1 MIRVDQQNCK
11 QQPVNRKKQITDE
24 AYLTIEELLTEISSS
39 SQQQFTGRLTLDTPQ
54 QEQWQF
60 YFGMGRLLWASGGEH
75 LRRRWRRQLALACK
89 QDNLTKSYYT
99 EGHLREGDHYE
110 CWDFHLLLVLHKRKI
125 LTAEQVK
132 TTMAGVVSEI
142 LFDLN
147 QQGAGLCTS
156 KEVYPNEPN
165 YAGKQVFTREWETG
179 IRPSKQMVIPPSWGV
194 ETDAYLQGAKQRWQ
208 QWREAGLTN
217 VSPNQAPLLLRLNE
231 LKQKIS
237 PGVYQNLV
245 RLVTGDTTLRDL
257 SVLMKMEPIRI
268 ARSLLPYV
276 RQDLISLETVADL
289 APSTSPPE
297 TVYGKEQLK
306 RRSEDQPQQGESD
319 PSTFSSQRPLV
330 AFVDDSEQSRQIM
343 ENILVNGGYDYL
355 SIGDS
360 VEAIPQLL
368 ERQPQ
373 LIFLDLIMPNINGYE
388 LCRQIR
394 KISSLK
400 EVPIVIVTGNDG
412 IVDRMRAKV
421 VGANNFISK
430 PIDRSEVL
438 TLAIQYAQAHFLDQ

>member
-1 MIRVDQQNCK
+1 MITKDQQNWTR
-11 QQPVNRKKQITDE
+11 QPVNRKQQITDGT
-24 AYLTIEELLTEISSS
+24 YLTIEELLTEISSS

-54 QEQWQF
+54 QEQWRF
-60 YFGMGRLLWASGGEH
+60 YFGMGRLLWASGGAH
-75 LRRRWRRQLALACK
+75 PRRRWRRQLALACE
-89 QDNLTKSYYT
+89 QDNLTKSHYT

-132 TTMAGVVSEI
+132 TTIAGVVSEI

-156 KEVYPNEPN
+156 EEVYPNEPN
-165 YAGKQVFTREWETG
+165 YSGKQVFTREWESG
-179 IRPSKQMVIPPSWGV
+179 KRPSQQMVIPPSWGV

-217 VSPNQAPLLLRLNE
+217 VSPDQAPLLLRLNE

-276 RQDLISLETVADL
+276 RQDLIALETVADL

-297 TVYGKEQLK
+297 MSHGKEQLK
-306 RRSEDQPQQGESD
+306 RRSEDHSQQGESY
-319 PSTFSSQRPLV
+319 PSTPSSQRPL
-330 AFVDDSEQSRQIM
+330 AGLKQENEIKCAKLFV
-343 ENILVNGGYDYL
+343 
-355 SIGDS
+355 
-360 VEAIPQLL
+360 
-368 ERQPQ
+368 
-373 LIFLDLIMPNINGYE
+373 
-388 LCRQIR
+388 
-394 KISSLK
+394 
-400 EVPIVIVTGNDG
+400 
-412 IVDRMRAKV
+412 
-421 VGANNFISK
+421 
-430 PIDRSEVL
+430 
-438 TLAIQYAQAHFLDQ
+438 